1 MRNLFFILALGGIL
15 FLYGS
20 AVNAQ
25 TVYTFDN
32 GLAAAKSQNKKI
44 IVNIYSESDK
54 WSQKMDEVY
63 QNPDVQSL
71 MDSFIYVKLNPAGSE
86 TYSYEGKKYNAADL
100 AKVLGLTSYPT
111 HAFLT
116 SDGKVIK
123 FKYNGVESSS
133 FPGYVDAGDFV
144 SILTYFRDGK
154 YSDTDLSTVL

>member
-1 MRNLFFILALGGIL
+1 MRKLLLGTLLGMIFFTCSMA
-15 FLYGS
+15 
-20 AVNAQ
+20 ANAQ

-32 GLAAAKSQNKKI
+32 GLAAAKSQNKMI

-63 QNPDVQSL
+63 QNPEVQSL
-71 MDSFIYVKLNPAGSE
+71 MGSFIYVKLNPAGSE
-86 TYSYEGKKYNAADL
+86 SYSYDGKKYNASDL

-116 SDGKVIK
+116 SNGQVIK

-133 FPGYVDAGDFV
+133 FPGYVDAADFAN
-144 SILTYFRDGK
+144 ILNYSKDGK
-154 YSDTDLSTVL
+154 YADTDLSTVL

>member
-1 MRNLFFILALGGIL
+1 MRKLLLGTLLGMIFFTCSMA
-15 FLYGS
+15 
-20 AVNAQ
+20 ANAQ

-32 GLAAAKSQNKKI
+32 GLAAAKSQNKMI

-63 QNPDVQSL
+63 QNPEVQSL
-71 MDSFIYVKLNPAGSE
+71 MGSFIYVKLNPAGSE
-86 TYSYEGKKYNAADL
+86 SYSYDGKKYNASDL

-116 SDGKVIK
+116 SNGQVIK

-133 FPGYVDAGDFV
+133 FPGYVDAADFV
-144 SILTYFRDGK
+144 NILNYFKDGK
-154 YSDTDLSTVL
+154 YADTDLSTVL